1 MPAFKLI
8 MFLNFGL
15 HLNELSYILSK
26 KTIPYIYILFFS
38 CFSFGIVGQNL
49 ELKITASDPIH
60 TPVLNDIIFNKNHS
74 RETAVYKEIS
84 TIHTSLKKEG
94 FFIATIDTVLVNNKT
109 YEAVFNL
116 GKKTD
121 NLMLILPQEFKTK
134 TVGEMSDTIRIKT
147 KEFENFTNLLLTNLD
162 TRGNSF
168 SEITYTQPTFVKDT
182 LILNLKIIES
192 PKRTIDKVVVKG
204 YEEFPEKFIKQFFK
218 IEKPTVFSK
227 KKMKAFSKLT
237 KSLDF
242 VREKKEPEVLFKK
255 DSTHLYLFIDKLE
268 TSSFDGIINFAS
280 KENEEGLLLNGNLDL
295 KLNNILNTG
304 EKFELF
310 WNKVAQEK
318 SEFKI
323 NSEIPYLFNT
333 PLSLTMGFNLYRQDS
348 TFLNTSFN
356 IETQYELSMRSK
368 AAILYSNE
376 KSNDLINTSENN
388 LDSYSNY
395 FVGIGYQLKGI
406 ADNDFYKNNYT
417 IALKSLL
424 GKRRNELTEETQFQ
438 LEILTSLNILTSKRS
453 YINIRTESKL
463 LNSSNY
469 LINELYRI
477 GGANSIRGVNEQSI
491 FTNAYAFTNLEFRY
505 LTSATSY
512 LYTITDI
519 GFFKNSITDE
529 LNDTYGI
536 GGGYRFKLN
545 NNFVD
550 LGYVIGN
557 NSNNQIKLN
566 KSKLIVRWTT
576 YF

>member
-1 MPAFKLI
+1 
-8 MFLNFGL
+8 
-15 HLNELSYILSK
+15 
-26 KTIPYIYILFFS
+26 
-38 CFSFGIVGQNL
+38 
-49 ELKITASDPIH
+49 
-60 TPVLNDIIFNKNHS
+60 
-74 RETAVYKEIS
+74 
-84 TIHTSLKKEG
+84 
-94 FFIATIDTVLVNNKT
+94 
-109 YEAVFNL
+109 VFNL

-121 NLMLILPQEFKTK
+121 NLILILPQEIRTNSSIKYND
-134 TVGEMSDTIRIKT
+134 SIRIKT
-147 KEFENFTNLLLTNLD
+147 KGFENFTNLLLTNLD
-162 TRGNSF
+162 ATGNSF
-168 SEITYTQPTFVKDT
+168 SEISFTKPTYLNDT
-182 LILNLKIIES
+182 LILNLKLLKS
-192 PKRTIDKVVVKG
+192 QRRNIDKILVKG
-204 YEEFPEKFIKQFFK
+204 YDEFPKKFLKHFFNIDK
-218 IEKPTVFSK
+218 STVFSK
-227 KKMKAFSKLT
+227 KNMKAVSKLT

-255 DSTHLYLFIDKLE
+255 DSTHLYLFLEKSE

-417 IALKSLL
+417 LALKSLL

-453 YINIRTESKL
+453 YINMRTESKL

-529 LNDTYGI
+529 LNDIYGI

-566 KSKLIVRWTT
+566 KSKLIVRWTS